1 MAIVDKQTEC
11 LRIIT
16 IGYLKN
22 FIGDL
27 IKDSNGNVV
36 HVNEDAKPDFSND
49 SYCPTYSELTG
60 GTLIP
65 NHVEGESPEDD
76 IDGIVVNSIFYNDGI
91 SPYTE
96 NQQVNQKDLSVAYTT
111 FNGFSIGAE
120 PTTINECGGESTLN
134 FLYGFTRNL
143 KYMTSNCTVT
153 TSAHS
158 ITDLEGDDI
167 SWSTS
172 TFGEI
177 TYPQFSVGKNG
188 EISANS
194 RTTIVTGRATFQ
206 GVDYTDT
213 VEITQNA
220 LTGDYTAIEGRHY
233 TGVSAFP
240 TTPTSFDCGGG
251 DYAIRATGY
260 YYDRYNWVDSCGY
273 KYVNVYKDTEGTE
286 DAGIASGHFDEIICP
301 SGDTEHPIHLSETLS
316 IEYHGNTDSM
326 IFTLDCVD
334 RTDCAGCDGAMSVSS
349 VTCFDHSAHTN
360 VIIGNYEL
368 LSQDVTN
375 IHINN
380 EDYPSWL
387 TNVVLDTSNMDI
399 TASMDAIPCETVGRN
414 GSVIISFDING
425 KSCSIP
431 FNVCQKGNGEL
442 CPCSSYTYSV
452 NCKVDTVDLV
462 CNADDDIDLN
472 LTYIPYNEMQVKLSL
487 DVLRKCIAPHETN
500 WSKYDDYTVEW
511 SVPSEISVVDPS
523 AKVLVATIPTN
534 NDNTE
539 KQWTITA
546 TCTVDGNSETCQS
559 TITQQAGP
567 EWEYRVTKCP
577 NNVSNIDACGT
588 LITEFTGEIVQKRCA
603 GCYSNP
609 NEGWEAATRYTDYDI
624 DFVGDDT
631 FIDDADDHTA
641 WQAWK
646 NCTSS
651 SRQQQYTVSIVRV
664 DNGNVID
671 SCQVTFSQLAGPC
684 ESECE

>member
-36 HVNEDAKPDFSND
+36 HINEDAKPDFSND

-65 NHVEGESPEDD
+65 NHIEGESPEDD
-76 IDGIVVNSIFYNDGI
+76 VDGIVVNSIFYNDGI
-91 SPYTE
+91 SSYAE

-111 FNGFSIGAE
+111 FNRFSIGAE
-120 PTTINECGGESTLN
+120 PTTISECGGNSTLN
-134 FLYGFTRNL
+134 FLYEFTRNL
-143 KYMTSNCTVT
+143 KYMTSSCTVT
-153 TSAHS
+153 TSAYS

-172 TFGEI
+172 TFGDI
-177 TYPQFSVGKNG
+177 TYPLFSVSKNG
-188 EISANS
+188 NVSANS
-194 RTTIVTGRATFQ
+194 RTTIVTGRVTFQ

-213 VEITQNA
+213 VTITQNE
-220 LTGDYTAIEGRHY
+220 LTGDYTALEGRHY
-233 TGVSAFP
+233 TGVTVYP
-240 TTPTSFDCGGG
+240 TTQKSFDCGGG
-251 DYAIRATGY
+251 DYAIRATGS

-273 KYVNVYKDTEGTE
+273 EYVNVYKDTEGTE
-286 DAGIASGHFDEIICP
+286 DAGTASGHFDEIICP

-326 IFTLDCVD
+326 IFTLDCVN
-334 RTDCAGCDGAMSVSS
+334 RTDCVECVEHDSDIIYTAQTVDCKNGSVVVPGQHIHYTPNGRDASGYCIYTETIVDDSYTVTYECNPTSEIRDVDTTGRGNVTQAAGPCCCDGAMSVTS

-380 EDYPSWL
+380 GDYPSWL
-387 TNVVLDTSNMDI
+387 TNVVLDTSNMDV
-399 TASMDAIPCETVGRN
+399 TASMDAIPCETVGRS
-414 GSVIISFDING
+414 GSVIISFNVNG

-431 FNVCQKGNGEL
+431 FNVCQEGNSEQ
-442 CPCSSYTYSV
+442 CPCTSYAYSA
-452 NCKVDTVDLV
+452 NCKVDTIELV
-462 CNADDDIDLN
+462 CNADDGIDLN
-472 LTYIPYNEMQVKLSL
+472 LTYIPCNEMQVKLSL
-487 DVLRKCIAPHETN
+487 DVLRKCIAPYETD

-511 SVPSEISVVDPS
+511 SVPSAISVVDPF

-546 TCTVDGNSETCQS
+546 TCTVDGNAETCQAI
-559 TITQQAGP
+559 ITQQAGP
-567 EWEYRVTKCP
+567 C
-577 NNVSNIDACGT
+577 
-588 LITEFTGEIVQKRCA
+588 
-603 GCYSNP
+603 
-609 NEGWEAATRYTDYDI
+609 
-624 DFVGDDT
+624 
-631 FIDDADDHTA
+631 
-641 WQAWK
+641 
-646 NCTSS
+646 
-651 SRQQQYTVSIVRV
+651 
-664 DNGNVID
+664 
-671 SCQVTFSQLAGPC
+671 
-684 ESECE
+684 SE